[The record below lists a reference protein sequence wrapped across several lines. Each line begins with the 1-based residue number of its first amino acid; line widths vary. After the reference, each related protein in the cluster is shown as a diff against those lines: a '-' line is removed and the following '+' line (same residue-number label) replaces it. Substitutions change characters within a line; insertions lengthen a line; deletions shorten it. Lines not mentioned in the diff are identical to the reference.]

1 VFGEPLSGELYHRY
15 LRIVIARET
24 GWTLDE
30 VDRLGVRDWLDVL
43 AVAGGMADVDRF
55 RAQGL

>member
-15 LRIVIARET
+15 LRITIARQM

-43 AVAGGMADVDRF
+43 AVAGGMADIQGF
-55 RAQGL
+55 QAQT